1 MCHHISA
8 MQKTMLTV
16 VSLILCVLPGAA
28 LAEEQKKGKESGFKH
43 IFDGKSLEGWE
54 EMPKVEQQ
62 AWSVQDGIIVGEGD
76 KGRGYLVYSKDKNI
90 ADFELK
96 FLYRF
101 PGNGNSGVN
110 IRARID
116 KTGRRK
122 FEGYHADIGQVG
134 IGGKVLGAW
143 DFHTPGRRE
152 HRCFRGDD
160 LVIDKD
166 DKPTITPLKNAVTVE
181 DINKGGWNE
190 LHVIAKGN
198 SFQFFLNG
206 KPSAKFVEHLPE
218 AKRLRSGMIQLQLHD
233 PGMIVHFK
241 DIRLKVL
248 K

>member
-1 MCHHISA
+1 MRNSLSS
-8 MQKTMLTV
+8 LTALSFLLLPATLHGEQDAGKADDGF
-16 VSLILCVLPGAA
+16 VS
-28 LAEEQKKGKESGFKH
+28 
-43 IFDGKSLEGWE
+43 IFDGKTLDGWE
-54 EMPKVEQQ
+54 EMPSVEKK
-62 AWSVQDGIIVGEGD
+62 AWSVVDGMIVGEGD
-76 KGRGYLVYSKDKNI
+76 KGRGYLVYSKDKDL

-101 PGNGNSGVN
+101 PGKGNSGVN
-110 IRARID
+110 IRARVD

-122 FEGYHADIGQVG
+122 FEGYHADIGHVG

-152 HRCFRGDD
+152 HRCFRGDS

-166 DKPTITPLKNAVTVE
+166 DKPLITPLKGAVTAG

-190 LHVIAKGN
+190 LHIIIKGN
-198 SFQFFLNG
+198 RFQFFLNG
-206 KPSAKFVEHLPE
+206 KPSAEFVEHLPLE
-218 AKRLRSGMIQLQLHD
+218 KRLHSGMIQLQLHD
-233 PGMIVHFK
+233 PGMIVHYK

>member
-1 MCHHISA
+1 MRNTLSI
-8 MQKTMLTV
+8 LTTLSV
-16 VSLILCVLPGAA
+16 LLLPATLHGEEDAGKADHGFVS
-28 LAEEQKKGKESGFKH
+28 
-43 IFDGKSLEGWE
+43 IFDGKTLDGWE
-54 EMPKVEQQ
+54 EMPSVEKK
-62 AWSVQDGIIVGEGD
+62 AWSVVDGMIVGEGD
-76 KGRGYLVYSKDKNI
+76 KGRGYLVYSKDKNL

-101 PGNGNSGVN
+101 PGKGTSGVN
-110 IRARID
+110 IRARVD

-122 FEGYHADIGQVG
+122 FEGYHADIGHVG

-152 HRCFRGDD
+152 HRCFRGDS

-166 DKPTITPLKNAVTVE
+166 DKPVITPLKGAVTAD

-190 LHVIAKGN
+190 LHIIIKGN
-198 SFQFFLNG
+198 RFQFFLNG
-206 KPSAKFVEHLPE
+206 KPSAEFIEHLPRE
-218 AKRLRSGMIQLQLHD
+218 KRLHSGMIQLQLHD
-233 PGMIVHFK
+233 PGMIVHYK

>member
-1 MCHHISA
+1 MRNTLSI
-8 MQKTMLTV
+8 LTTLSV
-16 VSLILCVLPGAA
+16 LLLPATLHGEEDAGKADHGFVS
-28 LAEEQKKGKESGFKH
+28 
-43 IFDGKSLEGWE
+43 IFDGKTLDGWE
-54 EMPKVEQQ
+54 EMPSVEKK
-62 AWSVQDGIIVGEGD
+62 AWSVVDGMIVGEGD
-76 KGRGYLVYSKDKNI
+76 KGRGYLVYSKDKNL

-101 PGNGNSGVN
+101 PGKGNSGVN
-110 IRARID
+110 IRARVD

-122 FEGYHADIGQVG
+122 FEGYHADIGHVG

-152 HRCFRGDD
+152 HRCFRGDS

-166 DKPTITPLKNAVTVE
+166 DKPVITPLKGAVTAD

-190 LHVIAKGN
+190 LHIIIKGN
-198 SFQFFLNG
+198 RFQFFLNG
-206 KPSAKFVEHLPE
+206 KPSAEFIEHLPRE
-218 AKRLRSGMIQLQLHD
+218 KRLHSGMIQLQLHD
-233 PGMIVHFK
+233 PGMIVHYK

>member
-1 MCHHISA
+1 MR
-8 MQKTMLTV
+8 KTLSILTTLSV
-16 VSLILCVLPGAA
+16 LLLPATLHGEEDAGKADHGFVS
-28 LAEEQKKGKESGFKH
+28 
-43 IFDGKSLEGWE
+43 IFDGKTLDGWE
-54 EMPKVEQQ
+54 EMPSVEKK
-62 AWSVQDGIIVGEGD
+62 AWSVVDGMIVGEGD
-76 KGRGYLVYSKDKNI
+76 KGRGYLVYSKDKNL

-101 PGNGNSGVN
+101 PGKGNSGVN
-110 IRARID
+110 IRARVD

-122 FEGYHADIGQVG
+122 FEGYHADIGHVG

-152 HRCFRGDD
+152 HRCFRGDS

-166 DKPTITPLKNAVTVE
+166 DKPVITPLKGAVTAD

-190 LHVIAKGN
+190 LHIIIKGN
-198 SFQFFLNG
+198 RFQFFLNG
-206 KPSAKFVEHLPE
+206 KPSAEFIEHLPRE
-218 AKRLRSGMIQLQLHD
+218 KRLHSGMIQLQLHD
-233 PGMIVHFK
+233 PGMIVHYK

>member
-1 MCHHISA
+1 MRNRI
-8 MQKTMLTV
+8 LTV
-16 VSLILCVLPGAA
+16 VCLMLCVLPGAV
-28 LAEEQKKGKESGFKH
+28 LAEEQKKHEESGFRH

-54 EMPKVEQQ
+54 EMPQAKQK
-62 AWSVQDGIIVGEGD
+62 AWSVQDGILIGDGD

-96 FLYRF
+96 VLYRF

-122 FEGYHADIGQVG
+122 FEGYHADIGHVG

-152 HRCFRGDD
+152 HRCFRGDS

-166 DKPTITPLKNAVTVE
+166 DKPTISPLKNAVTAG
-181 DINKGGWNE
+181 DINKRDWNE

-218 AKRLRSGMIQLQLHD
+218 AKRLLSGMIQLQLHD

-248 K
+248 N

>member
-1 MCHHISA
+1 
-8 MQKTMLTV
+8 MLTV

-28 LAEEQKKGKESGFKH
+28 LAEEQKEGKESGFKH

-54 EMPKVEQQ
+54 EMPKVELQ
-62 AWSVQDGIIVGEGD
+62 AWSVQDGIIGGEGD

-96 FLYRF
+96 LLYRF

-160 LVIDKD
+160 LVSDKD
-166 DKPTITPLKNAVTVE
+166 DTPTNTPLKNAVTV
-181 DINKGGWNE
+181 
-190 LHVIAKGN
+190 
-198 SFQFFLNG
+198 
-206 KPSAKFVEHLPE
+206 
-218 AKRLRSGMIQLQLHD
+218 
-233 PGMIVHFK
+233 
-241 DIRLKVL
+241 
-248 K
+248 

>member
-1 MCHHISA
+1 MRNTLSIFTTLSVLLLPATLHGEEDAGKADHGF
-8 MQKTMLTV
+8 
-16 VSLILCVLPGAA
+16 VS
-28 LAEEQKKGKESGFKH
+28 
-43 IFDGKSLEGWE
+43 IFDGKTLDGWE
-54 EMPKVEQQ
+54 EMPSVEKK
-62 AWSVQDGIIVGEGD
+62 AWSVVDGMIVGEGD
-76 KGRGYLVYSKDKNI
+76 KGRGYLVYSKDKNL

-101 PGNGNSGVN
+101 PGKGNSGVN
-110 IRARID
+110 IRARVD

-122 FEGYHADIGQVG
+122 FEGYHADIGHVG

-152 HRCFRGDD
+152 HRCFRGDS

-166 DKPTITPLKNAVTVE
+166 DKPVITPLKGAVTAD

-190 LHVIAKGN
+190 LHIIIKGN
-198 SFQFFLNG
+198 RFQFFLNG
-206 KPSAKFVEHLPE
+206 KPSAEFIEHLPRE
-218 AKRLRSGMIQLQLHD
+218 KRLHSGMIQLQLHD
-233 PGMIVHFK
+233 PGMIVHYK

>member
-1 MCHHISA
+1 MR
-8 MQKTMLTV
+8 KTLSILTTLSV
-16 VSLILCVLPGAA
+16 LLLPATLHGEEDAGKADHGFVS
-28 LAEEQKKGKESGFKH
+28 
-43 IFDGKSLEGWE
+43 IFDGKTLDGWE
-54 EMPKVEQQ
+54 EMPSVEKK
-62 AWSVQDGIIVGEGD
+62 AWSVVDGMIVGEGD
-76 KGRGYLVYSKDKNI
+76 KGRGYLVYSKDKNL

-101 PGNGNSGVN
+101 PGKGNSGVN
-110 IRARID
+110 IRARVD

-122 FEGYHADIGQVG
+122 FEGYHADIGHVG

-152 HRCFRGDD
+152 HRCFRGDS

-166 DKPTITPLKNAVTVE
+166 DKPVITPLKGAVTAD

-190 LHVIAKGN
+190 LHIIIKGN
-198 SFQFFLNG
+198 RFQFFLNG
-206 KPSAKFVEHLPE
+206 KPSAEFIEHLPQE
-218 AKRLRSGMIQLQLHD
+218 KRLHSGMIQLQLHD
-233 PGMIVHFK
+233 PGMIVHYK

>member
-1 MCHHISA
+1 MGSEMCIR
-8 MQKTMLTV
+8 
-16 VSLILCVLPGAA
+16 
-28 LAEEQKKGKESGFKH
+28 
-43 IFDGKSLEGWE
+43 D
-54 EMPKVEQQ
+54 
-62 AWSVQDGIIVGEGD
+62 
-76 KGRGYLVYSKDKNI
+76 R
-90 ADFELK
+90 

-206 KPSAKFVEHLPE
+206 KPSAKFVENLPE

-241 DIRLKVL
+241 DIRLKLL

>member
-1 MCHHISA
+1 MCHQVSA
-8 MQKTMLTV
+8 MRNRILTV
-16 VSLILCVLPGAA
+16 VCLMLCVLPGAV
-28 LAEEQKKGKESGFKH
+28 LAEEQKKDEESGFRY

-54 EMPKVEQQ
+54 EMPQAKQK
-62 AWSVQDGIIVGEGD
+62 AWSVQDGILIGDGD

-122 FEGYHADIGQVG
+122 FEGYHADIGHVG

-152 HRCFRGDD
+152 HRCFRGDS

-166 DKPTITPLKNAVTVE
+166 DKPTISPLKNAVTAG
-181 DINKGGWNE
+181 DINKRDWNE

-218 AKRLRSGMIQLQLHD
+218 AKRLLSGMIQLQLHD

-248 K
+248 N